1 MEQYKYA
8 YNRLMRYGFTT
19 GTCAA
24 AAAKGAATALL
35 TGKPADSVKIV
46 VPKGIELDIKIKST
60 VLNGNNCTCTVVKD
74 GGDDPDATHGLD
86 ICASVTLTDCGINI
100 DGGQG
105 VGRVTKKG
113 LDQPVGNA
121 AINHVP
127 RQMIT
132 DSLKQVA
139 GSTGYSGG
147 FNVVISV
154 PLGETVGAKTFNPQL
169 GILGG
174 ISILGTSGIVEP
186 MSDKAIVDTARVELN
201 VLREEGEHDL
211 LLTIG
216 NYGEKY
222 ARDSLGLDLK
232 KRVKCSNFIGD
243 TISEAISL
251 GFESVMLIGHIGK
264 MVKLAAGITN
274 THSVFADGR
283 MDIMAAC
290 AVKAGADIKAVSGI
304 LDCATTD
311 AALDILEANG
321 LLDGTMEVLRDRIY
335 FHLNKKYGERIR
347 FGALVFTNSDDRTCT
362 LLTCG
367 ESDELLK
374 KWRKR

>member
-1 MEQYKYA
+1 LEQYKYA

-24 AAAKGAATALL
+24 AASKAAAAALI
-35 TGKPADSVKIV
+35 TGYSADSVKIV
-46 VPKGIELDIKIKST
+46 VPKGVELDIAIEDTVIKD
-60 VLNGNNCTCTVVKD
+60 GMCTCTVIKD
-74 GGDDPDATHGLD
+74 GGDDPDATHGLE
-86 ICASVTLTDCGINI
+86 ICASVSLTDGGIKI
-100 DGGQG
+100 DGGTG

-132 DSLKQVA
+132 DCLKSVA
-139 GSTGYSGG
+139 ADTGYSGG
-147 FNVVISV
+147 FSVVISV
-154 PLGETVGAKTFNPQL
+154 PRGEEVGAKTFNPQL
-169 GILGG
+169 GIFGG
-174 ISILGTSGIVEP
+174 ISILGTSGVVEP

-201 VLREEGEHDL
+201 VLKEAGVRDL
-211 LLTIG
+211 LFTIG

-222 ARDSLGLDLK
+222 AGERLHLDLS

-243 TISEAISL
+243 TIGAAIAL

-274 THSVFADGR
+274 THSAFADAR

-290 AVKAGADIKAVSGI
+290 AVKAGGSIEAVSGI

-311 AALDILEANG
+311 AALDILEENG
-321 LLDGTMEVLRDRIY
+321 ILDGTMAVLKDRIY
-335 FHLNKKYGERIR
+335 FHLNKKFGGKIR
-347 FGALVFTNSDDRTCT
+347 FGALVFTNSADRTCT
-362 LLTCG
+362 LITCG
-367 ESDELLK
+367 DSEKLLD
-374 KWRKR
+374 KWRLK

>member
-8 YNRLMRYGFTT
+8 YNKLMRYGFTT

-24 AAAKGAATALL
+24 AAAKGAAIALL
-35 TGKPADSVKIV
+35 TGKPEESVKIT
-46 VPKGIELDIKIKST
+46 VPKGVELSIAVKNTSLDRDS
-60 VLNGNNCTCTVVKD
+60 CTCTVIKD
-74 GGDDPDATHGLD
+74 GGDDPDATHGLE
-86 ICASVTLTDCGINI
+86 ICATVSLTHDGIII
-100 DGGQG
+100 DGGAG

-127 RQMIT
+127 RQMIA
-132 DSLKQVA
+132 DGLKAAAADA
-139 GSTGYSGG
+139 GYKGG
-147 FNVVISV
+147 FSVVISV
-154 PLGETVGAKTFNPQL
+154 PRGEAVGAKTFNPQL
-169 GILGG
+169 GIYGG

-186 MSDKAIVDTARVELN
+186 MSDRAIVDTAKVELN
-201 VLREEGEHDL
+201 VLKEDGVHDL

-222 ARDSLGLDLK
+222 ARESLGLDLS

-243 TISEAISL
+243 TISAAVSI

-274 THSVFADGR
+274 THSAFADAR

-290 AVKAGADIKAVSGI
+290 AVKAGGSIEAISEI

-311 AALDILEANG
+311 AALDILEANRILG
-321 LLDGTMEVLRDRIY
+321 GTMDVLRDRIY
-335 FHLNKKYGERIR
+335 FHLNKKFGDRIR
-347 FGALVFTNSDDRTCT
+347 FGALVFTNSADRTCT

-367 ESDELLK
+367 ESDELLE
-374 KWRKR
+374 KWRLK